1 MMLKNILFCEGGNF
15 AILTALLIPIIL
27 LSAGFAVDYS
37 MMTLELKR
45 AQESA
50 DAAALAASQAYNKGL
65 SGEQALLSLANSHVA
80 GNLGA
85 GYTVSN
91 LAVTAPTATNRT
103 VRVTGKINVP

>member
-85 GYTVSN
+85 DIRSAI
-91 LAVTAPTATNRT
+91 LRSPLRLPP
-103 VRVTGKINVP
+103 IVPSGLQAG